1 MIGHHALALCFP
13 DCLAKIG
20 LWVQAEIAGTALRGI
35 QGNNVVSDLEVLHAL
50 THFNDDARA
59 LVAQNGGECA
69 LGVIAGQ
76 GKRIGMTNPGRLDL
90 NHDLSGGRTTDI
102 HLDNF

>member
-1 MIGHHALALCFP
+1 MVP
-13 DCLAKIG
+13 DLQVG
-20 LWVQAEIAGTALRGI
+20 Y
-35 QGNNVVSDLEVLHAL
+35 AL
-50 THFNDDARA
+50 TDFNNDARA
-59 LVAQNGGECA
+59 FMSQNSGECA